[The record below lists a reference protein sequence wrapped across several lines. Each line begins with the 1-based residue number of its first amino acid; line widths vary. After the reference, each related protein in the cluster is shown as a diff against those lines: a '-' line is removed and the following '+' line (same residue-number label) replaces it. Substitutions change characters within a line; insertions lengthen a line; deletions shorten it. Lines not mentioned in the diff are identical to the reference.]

1 MSPFTMVV
9 PPVLPGTSG
18 IFDAFSELSGSPNG
32 SAVVNFTDS
41 NVNMLPI
48 LPGPTKVGTHTFS
61 IVDYTRSSLPFC
73 DAGDIDNPDALCN
86 QPREIRVSMF
96 YPACPPEVDEDSR
109 PVLTHKRHFA
119 PVFEP
124 SLVGM
129 VSQLTL
135 GNDTA
140 MHNLMSQAVE
150 DVPVCKGEYTMIMLT
165 PAAGG
170 QRQAYTQAASELA
183 FLGYI
188 VVTVDHLYIS
198 GFVELSDGTI
208 QAVMLDDPLVASEAG
223 NVQFDDIHILGEAL
237 TRKAELDRLPIWTE
251 HAAIEP
257 YFCVFG
263 HGLGGKVADFLAS
276 YNVTCGGH
284 LEGLLTL
291 PFPLDKGDIDIDSD
305 RSPAV
310 GEHITVNDTQPLD
323 EALSDPVRV
332 PSTVENLTNSLLKT
346 VQDLVYEISCRA
358 TGSCGDDTEDN
369 TVQKRSVDS
378 LDCCDGKESCNQD
391 DCDRDRHYHDD
402 YRPCDDGHCGD
413 EIIDNCGDDCDNSC
427 DDNQGPPSPDR
438 PNRCNGGGQPQGDGP
453 CNDNQGPPSPGQ
465 PNRCNSGGQPQGGNG
480 GPIGGNGPHPSFADK
495 YCSRRCRPG
504 TPCDNDCGPRD
515 GPDHFD
521 HFPEPPCGNDCG
533 PPRGGPNDHFDHFP
547 GYPHRGGYRGH
558 PHFGGF
564 GGHRGIDECSHC
576 QGGFGGEECSHCQGG
591 FGGHHGDDECSHCEG
606 GFGGEEC
613 SHCQGG
619 FVGHH
624 DDWDRHRSDDECSHC
639 HGGWDKYRDDD
650 ACSHCHGSVGRHNG
664 WEDVHEGHRWDE
676 YDYDEDEEDDDEE
689 EYEEDDD
696 DEDEDDDC
704 CGEEEDDEEDED
716 DEDDEE
722 DGEDDEEDDEDDEE
736 DEDDDEEDCEAEG
749 PCEKDGGIVIN
760 PAVAA

>member
-1 MSPFTMVV
+1 MGVEEGEISEVHYEIQNEAKTWKTYKIPKRGLEPATEARSSENEPLASQSSSSTAPAQDPLEKRRDVYRKRLFSLHVGSNPRSRYRDITPQDFNTSDDLQSRARAWIRRELQVFEFLGDDSRNPPEDSRPPSEDTRRRRQNNAEFVLEYVIAILKTVDMQSGHAEELLADFLGREHTKLFLHELRNFLRSPYSVEAWDRHVQYDDDNQTTSSPQRSGSAAVSSAMSPFTMVV
-9 PPVLPGTSG
+9 PTGLPGTSG
-18 IFDAFSELSGSPNG
+18 VFDAFSELSGSPNG

-119 PVFEP
+119 PVFES

-208 QAVMLDDPLVASEAG
+208 QAVMLDDPMVASEAG
-223 NVQFDDIHILGEAL
+223 NVQVDDIHILGKAL

-263 HGLGGKVADFLAS
+263 HGLGGRVADLLAS

-284 LEGLLTL
+284 LEGLLAL

-323 EALSDPVRV
+323 EELSDPVRV
-332 PSTVENLTNSLLKT
+332 PSTVENLTKSLLKT

-378 LDCCDGKESCNQD
+378 LDCCDGKESCNQG

-453 CNDNQGPPSPGQ
+453 CNDNQGFPSPGQ
-465 PNRCNSGGQPQGGNG
+465 PNRCNSGVLLQ
-480 GPIGGNGPHPSFADK
+480 
-495 YCSRRCRPG
+495 
-504 TPCDNDCGPRD
+504 
-515 GPDHFD
+515 
-521 HFPEPPCGNDCG
+521 EVPP
-533 PPRGGPNDHFDHFP
+533 
-547 GYPHRGGYRGH
+547 
-558 PHFGGF
+558 
-564 GGHRGIDECSHC
+564 
-576 QGGFGGEECSHCQGG
+576 
-591 FGGHHGDDECSHCEG
+591 
-606 GFGGEEC
+606 
-613 SHCQGG
+613 
-619 FVGHH
+619 
-624 DDWDRHRSDDECSHC
+624 WDT
-639 HGGWDKYRDDD
+639 
-650 ACSHCHGSVGRHNG
+650 V
-664 WEDVHEGHRWDE
+664 
-676 YDYDEDEEDDDEE
+676 
-689 EYEEDDD
+689 
-696 DEDEDDDC
+696 
-704 CGEEEDDEEDED
+704 
-716 DEDDEE
+716 
-722 DGEDDEEDDEDDEE
+722 
-736 DEDDDEEDCEAEG
+736 
-749 PCEKDGGIVIN
+749 
-760 PAVAA
+760 